1 MGHDKMCWL
10 PLTMGLLLIASP
22 AVAQRRIIDH
32 GEQYRACMALVA
44 KDPAGAFESGQSW
57 HVQGGGIPARHCV
70 AMALIRL
77 KQPGEGAKRLEGLA
91 EDARLSHPQL
101 VPEMLAQA
109 AQAWL
114 MVGET
119 ARALAVQSAALQ
131 LRPDDIEL
139 RIDRALTLAEAGKYA
154 DAAEDLTQVLKLDPR
169 RSDALVFRASAYR
182 YLDKLDQARA
192 DLEQALKLK
201 PDHPAALLERG
212 MVRRLRD
219 DKDGARQDWLAVLR
233 LSPDGPTA
241 EAARANLE
249 RLDLRVP

>member
-1 MGHDKMCWL
+1 MMGHDK
-10 PLTMGLLLIASP
+10 PLWPILAMGLLLAGP
-22 AVAQRRIIDH
+22 ALGEQRIIDH
-32 GEQYRACMALVA
+32 GEQYRACMKLVT

-57 HVQGGGIPARHCV
+57 YVQGGGIPARHCV
-70 AMALIRL
+70 ALALIRL
-77 KQPGEGAKRLEGLA
+77 KQPGEGAKRLESLA
-91 EDARLSHPQL
+91 EDARRSHPDL

-119 ARALAVQSAALQ
+119 ARALAVQSAAVK
-131 LRPDDIEL
+131 LRPDDVEL
-139 RIDRALTLAEAGKYA
+139 RIDRALTLAEAGKYQEA
-154 DAAEDLTQVLKLDPR
+154 VEDLTEALKHDPKR
-169 RSDALVFRASAYR
+169 IDALVFRASAYR

-192 DLEQALKLK
+192 DLDQALKLK
-201 PDHPAALLERG
+201 PDSAPALLERG
-212 MVRRLRD
+212 MIRRLRD

-241 EAARANLE
+241 ETARANLE